1 MMSGRVHI
9 PVICHIRKRG
19 TEIRCTLSPTHK
31 GDHRNPYARASW
43 PRRAGETQTS

>member
-1 MMSGRVHI
+1 MSDRVHI

-19 TEIRCTLSPTHK
+19 TEVRCTLPPTHA
-31 GDHRNPYARASW
+31 GDHRNVYRGMSW